1 MSTFGPCEYVVSCPS
16 LFNPGDDV
24 QWTRLHGPCLSHD
37 GCTPVPLLILVS
49 LTSRPIAFYFLDWL
63 AVIAKR
69 KVTCPYNL
77 TPAIGLKFC
86 LSFLIEDKWRWYW
99 AGMWGRWYRSLDLN
113 VSSWLV
119 SPTLWW
125 EISLWSEKSQISLR
139 VVSFDK
145 YSWMSLTRL
154 DTLVTYQDRLNAIQS
169 WPAIKKG
176 HFPER
181 Q

>member
-1 MSTFGPCEYVVSCPS
+1 MGVC
-16 LFNPGDDV
+16 G
-24 QWTRLHGPCLSHD
+24 
-37 GCTPVPLLILVS
+37 LLS
-49 LTSRPIAFYFLDWL
+49 LTVQPRGRCTMNKTTWSMSLSWWVHPSAFTHTGVFDIQTLCSIAFYFLDWL

-119 SPTLWW
+119 SPTIMKSPCGLRNLRYLW
-125 EISLWSEKSQISLR
+125 ELFPSISIAGCPWQG
-139 VVSFDK
+139 
-145 YSWMSLTRL
+145 LT
-154 DTLVTYQDRLNAIQS
+154 
-169 WPAIKKG
+169 P
-176 HFPER
+176 
-181 Q
+181 